1 MWFRNIFR
9 LAKQVTRTQPKLA
22 NDSGQD
28 QVYRLSPTA
37 MRQLERL
44 AIRGSKALRGDRI
57 GGRASNRRKPASEF
71 REHRMYV
78 PGDDIRFVD
87 WRASARHENVFIRQ
101 GEMQKDVIVYLL
113 LDTSGSML
121 WGKTPKREAQLALA
135 TALGYAALNNGDRLF
150 VYPYGEQRN
159 PEFGPASGKGHL
171 SGYARY
177 LNQLKY
183 GGKSN
188 LDTAVETLA
197 QRVSR
202 GGVVFILSDLLEK
215 GNLTDVL
222 SSVPAP
228 KWWVNVVHMLHPAE
242 LDPEIRGTYELED
255 SETGRLINFDLT
267 NEAIRRYKE
276 RVDTW
281 RDQLEMAAV
290 SEHALYVLLNTN
302 WALDNE
308 VLPYLRERQVLIP
321 V

>member
-9 LAKQVTRTQPKLA
+9 LAKQFDRSTPKLVLDTDA
-22 NDSGQD
+22 EQAH
-28 QVYRLSPTA
+28 RLSPMA
-37 MRQLERL
+37 MRQLDRL
-44 AIRGSKALRGDRI
+44 SIRGSKALRGDRI

-71 REHRMYV
+71 REFRAYV

-87 WRASARHENVFIRQ
+87 WRASARHENIFVRQ

-135 TALGYAALNNGDRLF
+135 SALGYAALNNGDRLF
-150 VYPYGEQRN
+150 VYPYGDQRN
-159 PEFGPASGKGHL
+159 PEFGPATGKGHL

-183 GGKSN
+183 GGTSN
-188 LDTAVETLA
+188 LDKAMESLA

-215 GNLTDVL
+215 GNLADVL

-228 KWWVNVVHMLHPAE
+228 KWWVNVIHMLHPAE
-242 LDPEIRGTYELED
+242 LDPEIRGAYELED
-255 SETGRLINFDLT
+255 SETGRLINYDL
-267 NEAIRRYKE
+267 NSEAIRRYKE
-276 RVDTW
+276 RVSAW
-281 RDQLEMAAV
+281 RDQLEMSAV
-290 SEHALYVLLNTN
+290 SEHAFYLLLNTN

-308 VLPYLRERQVLIP
+308 ILPYLREMQVLVP
-321 V
+321 L